1 MFANGSYATIW
12 QVKKIEEKYSEM
24 RISTSSKDKT
34 TGEYSQD
41 FGAFVRFVGKAHQ
54 EAQHLG
60 ERDRFK
66 IVRCGVT
73 NEYNKEKQTTFTRYL
88 IFEIETDTSADSQDK
103 MQPSDENPFIS

>member
-12 QVKKIEEKYSEM
+12 QIKKIEEKYSEM

-34 TGEYSQD
+34 TGEYHQD

-54 EAQHLG
+54 DAQHLN

-73 NEYNKEKQTTFTRYL
+73 NEYNKEKNTTFTNYV
-88 IFEIETDTSADSQDK
+88 IFEIEAESGSGAEDK
-103 MQPSDENPFIS
+103 PFIS